1 MLYISKGTIN
11 TCNAGVCFCWAQCCA
26 PVFLCLSESS
36 FDRYAGRECIAF
48 GVRDSDDVISGC
60 RGECHLMQI
69 SCFSDVT
76 VVQMPVYRGVVIAVG
91 EAADYAFATAAEL
104 ERDSDCAA

>member
-1 MLYISKGTIN
+1 MPNGTYG
-11 TCNAGVCFCWAQCCA
+11 GVRGRKTKVGRKLLRF
-26 PVFLCLSESS
+26 PPTRLCLSESS

>member
-1 MLYISKGTIN
+1 
-11 TCNAGVCFCWAQCCA
+11 
-26 PVFLCLSESS
+26 
-36 FDRYAGRECIAF
+36 
-48 GVRDSDDVISGC
+48 
-60 RGECHLMQI
+60 MQI